1 MLSQVNHWMEFVGA
15 GIDVLLLLRV
25 LTLKLHRTY
34 LFITLACVLQV
45 FFDAVLLWLGADS
58 EESRRVFF
66 YSKFLYAI
74 VFPAAAWDVFEELKA
89 QLANLRKMAIS
100 RTITSLL
107 LVIIFG
113 LVLAGFAE
121 SGNGP
126 NDMAF
131 LSVLSLVVWTGSAT
145 GSLAFLWVMHR
156 GMRAQ
161 KLQPPNNTF
170 VWLIFF
176 ELSLIGEVLYCFY
189 LLVEPIFNPLVAD
202 ILILLLMLYGTVIT
216 AWCILKLK
224 ALPSDIAQVRTNDG
238 SAV

>member
-15 GIDVLLLLRV
+15 GIDLLLLLRV

-34 LFITLACVLQV
+34 LFITLACVLSV
-45 FFDAVLLWLGADS
+45 FFDAVALWLGTDS

-66 YSKFLYAI
+66 YSKFLDAV
-74 VFPAAAWDVFEELKA
+74 VFPAAAWDVFEELKS

-107 LVIIFG
+107 LVTLFG
-113 LVLAGFAE
+113 VVLAGFAE
-121 SGNGP
+121 NGTSP

-131 LSVLSLVVWTGSAT
+131 LSVLSLVIWTGSAT

-156 GMRAQ
+156 GLRAQ
-161 KLQPPNNTF
+161 KLEPPNNTF
-170 VWLIFF
+170 VWMIFY

-189 LLVEPIFNPLVAD
+189 LLVEPVFNSVVAD
-202 ILILLLMLYGTVIT
+202 SLILLLMIYGTVIT
-216 AWCILKLK
+216 AWSILRLR
-224 ALPSDIAQVRTNDG
+224 ALPSDVTPAPV
-238 SAV
+238 SAGL